1 MSVPARLRS
10 LRMLGF
16 KSFAERTEIEFGPGI
31 SAIVGPNGS
40 GKSNLAD
47 ALRWALGEQ
56 GRSLRIRRAE
66 DVIFAGSERRHAI
79 GMADVT
85 LVLDNADGLLPLE
98 YGEIALSRR
107 LFRSGENDYL
117 VNRQRVRHRDL
128 VELLDAANLAEN
140 AFLFIGQGTVDQAL
154 ALRPEERRPL
164 FEDVAGVRRHERRR
178 RQAELQLAEAEA
190 NLARVRDVLAELRPQ
205 ARRLAQQVEQ
215 EETRRTAADD
225 LAAALVAMAHAR
237 WASTAR
243 AGEQA
248 AGDLAAARAAV
259 EAAQRELR
267 ATEARATAL
276 AAVLSERAASER
288 AARAALE
295 ASSAALTTARIA
307 QGRAESNLEALQRD
321 RRRIG
326 SEREAAMQRIEAARR
341 AAAVPLPEEEPA
353 ASEALDEIELAL
365 AEAVAEI
372 AQLRAAARAAGDR
385 EAALRR
391 AEAARAADL
400 EKARRRATAA
410 AGGLRDQQARL
421 ARAEAAAGAA
431 EARHAEALQR
441 QRAALS
447 AGEVADVQEA
457 EARLA
462 VERAEAGRQRLRAAA
477 EEASAQLAASRQRAA
492 DLERSIAAEE
502 GLSITQA
509 ARRRGGARVAEGLD
523 VEPLFRAAVE
533 AALGDSIRAAAIGRD
548 RVPGLRGERGLVVL
562 ADVSPPEADGR
573 GAQRARAAAA
583 AAGGGMLLDA
593 VRRDPGG
600 IVTRL
605 LATVLWVPS
614 LEAMLEIATLLPL
627 GWSVASLDGHLTTA
641 LGLVAMG
648 GGGSLLDRR
657 AEREA
662 IAADLERLAGAEA
675 EAGAAAR
682 TGEEAARAARAALE
696 AARQTAEAARRER
709 RAADEAERAAGRA
722 AEAALRE
729 LAWERAQADRL
740 RADSG
745 RAAEALSALLGE
757 REPDPAAVGA
767 PAEPAASG
775 LLPAPAAALATW
787 ERREVELREQRDR
800 LVAAQRERAAAR
812 RQAEDARSRAEA
824 ALALEETRLAALEAE
839 WRQLIPA
846 LEDASAEAARTA
858 AEAASLAERE
868 RGARETL
875 DALLAAAGDERG
887 ELALAEARLAEQRA
901 HLRALDDRVRQAE
914 VGALEARLSLES
926 LREQTLVELA
936 SLGPAG
942 IASLGAGETPEPDAA
957 PMEDEPTRAIEAA
970 LDLAVRR
977 WQRDPVP
984 ADMPT
989 AGRIAALRRRFHEL
1003 GAGNPLALQ
1012 EYGEVRARV
1021 DGLEAQREDLERAI
1035 RSTRDLIGELDR
1047 LIGEQ
1052 FRSTFAALEDAFER
1066 RFTQLFGGGTARLSL
1081 TNPDD
1086 LDTTGVEIVAQPPGK
1101 KRQSLSL
1108 LSGGER
1114 ALTAVALLFAMLEVR
1129 PVPFCVLDEVDAA
1142 LDEANVGR
1150 FADALRQLAR
1160 TTQCVVITHNRGTIE
1175 AADAL
1180 YGVTIGDDAAS
1191 RVISLRLEE
1200 ARTIVERAG

>member
-1 MSVPARLRS
+1 
-10 LRMLGF
+10 MLGF
-16 KSFAERTEIEFGPGI
+16 KSFAERTEVEFGPGI

-66 DVIFAGSERRHAI
+66 DVIFAGSERRRAI

-98 YGEIALSRR
+98 YGEVALARR

-225 LAAALVAMAHAR
+225 LAAALVAVAHAR
-237 WASTAR
+237 WASAAR
-243 AGEQA
+243 AGERA
-248 AGDLAAARAAV
+248 ADDLAAARAAV

-267 ATEARATAL
+267 ATEARAMAL
-276 AAVLSERAASER
+276 SASLAERTGSER
-288 AARAALE
+288 AARADLE
-295 ASSAALTTARIA
+295 ACSAALTTARIA
-307 QGRAESNLEALQRD
+307 QGRAESALEALQRD
-321 RRRIG
+321 RRRIS
-326 SEREAAMQRIEAARR
+326 SEREAAADRIETARR
-341 AAAVPLPEEEPA
+341 AAALPLPEEEPSIA
-353 ASEALDEIELAL
+353 GGFDEIELAL
-365 AEAVAEI
+365 AQAVAEV

-385 EAALRR
+385 EAVLRR
-391 AEAARAADL
+391 AEAARAADV
-400 EKARRRATAA
+400 ETARRRAAGAA
-410 AGGLRDQQARL
+410 AALRDQQARL
-421 ARAEAAAGAA
+421 ARAQAAADAA
-431 EARHAEALQR
+431 EARQADALQR
-441 QRAALS
+441 QSVALS
-447 AGEVADVQEA
+447 AGEAADAQEA

-462 VERAEAGRQRLRAAA
+462 VERAEEDGRERRAAA
-477 EEASAQLAASRQRAA
+477 GEAAGRLAAARQRSA
-492 DLERSIAAEE
+492 DLERSIGAEE
-502 GLSITQA
+502 GLAITRA
-509 ARRRGGARVAEGLD
+509 ARRRGGTRVAEGLD
-523 VEPLFRAAVE
+523 VEPSFRAAVE
-533 AALGDSIRAAAIGRD
+533 AALGDCIRAAAIARD
-548 RVPGLRGERGLVVL
+548 RVPLLRGERGLVIL
-562 ADVSPPEADGR
+562 ADASAPEGDGR
-573 GAQRARAAAA
+573 AAQRARAAAA
-583 AAGGGMLLDA
+583 AAGGGMLLEA

-605 LATVLWVPS
+605 LGTALWVPS
-614 LEAMLEIATLLPL
+614 LEAALEVAPQLPA
-627 GWSVASLDGHLTTA
+627 GWSVASLDGHVATA

-657 AEREA
+657 AERDA
-662 IAADLERLAGAEA
+662 LAAALEGLAGAEA
-675 EAGAAAR
+675 EARAAAQAA
-682 TGEEAARAARAALE
+682 EESTRAARAALD
-696 AARQTAEAARRER
+696 AARQTAEAARRAR
-709 RAADEAERAAGRA
+709 RAADEAERTAGRA

-729 LAWERAQADRL
+729 LAWERAQAERL
-740 RADSG
+740 QADSG
-745 RAAEALSALLGE
+745 RAEEALRALVGE
-757 REPDPAAVGA
+757 REPDRGALPASAGPDGPADAA
-767 PAEPAASG
+767 PADPT
-775 LLPAPAAALATW
+775 AAALATW
-787 ERREVELREQRDR
+787 DRREAELRQQRDR
-800 LVAAQRERAAAR
+800 LVAAERERAAAR
-812 RQAEDARSRAEA
+812 RRAEDARSRAEA
-824 ALALEETRLAALEAE
+824 ALALEETRLAALEEE
-839 WRQLIPA
+839 WSQLTPA
-846 LEDASAEAARTA
+846 LEDSSAEAARTV

-868 RGARETL
+868 RAARETL
-875 DALLAAAGDERG
+875 DALLAAVGGERG
-887 ELALAEARLAEQRA
+887 ELALAEQQLAEQRTR
-901 HLRALDDRVRQAE
+901 LRALDDRVRQAE

-942 IASLGAGETPEPDAA
+942 IASLRAGGTPEVDAA
-957 PMEDEPTRAIEAA
+957 ATEDEPTRVIEAA

-984 ADMPT
+984 ADVPT
-989 AGRIAALRRRFHEL
+989 AGRVAALRRRFHEL

-1012 EYGEVRARV
+1012 EYGEVKARV

-1066 RFTQLFGGGTARLSL
+1066 RFTQLFGGGAAWLSL
-1081 TNPDD
+1081 TNPED

-1101 KRQSLSL
+1101 KRQALSL